1 MMGQQQLLLIVL
13 GVIIVG
19 LAITIGINLFNSIA
33 ESSNRDAIVN
43 DLNNLGS
50 LARKYYISTI
60 SLGGG
65 NQSFNGWTIPD
76 NLASNGNGSFSVTV
90 SDQQVIINGLGIQTG
105 KDGSTPVKVINYVT
119 STRDSIVISN

>member
-1 MMGQQQLLLIVL
+1 MGQQQLLLIVL

-19 LAITIGINLFNSIA
+19 LAITIGINLFNSNA
-33 ESSNRDAIVN
+33 ESSNRDAVVN

-65 NQSFNGWTIPD
+65 NQSFNGWNIPD

-90 SDQQVIINGLGIQTG
+90 SDQQVIISGLGIQTG